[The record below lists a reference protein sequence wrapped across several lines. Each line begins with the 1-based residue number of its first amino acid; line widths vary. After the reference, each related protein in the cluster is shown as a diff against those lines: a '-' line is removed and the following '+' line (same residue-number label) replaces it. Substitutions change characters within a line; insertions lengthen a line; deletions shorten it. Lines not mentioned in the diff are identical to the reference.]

1 VVVPEAGPVTARA
14 SVCVFGFPVGGP
26 AFLSASVARME
37 APPRARPVLVLREED
52 DAEAGALQMQMVAAP
67 VRNTNPLYARPGSD
81 AAV

>member
-1 VVVPEAGPVTARA
+1 VTARA

-52 DAEAGALQMQMVAAP
+52 DAEAGQQLQMQMVAAP
-67 VRNTNPLYARPGSD
+67 VRSHNPLYARPGD

>member
-37 APPRARPVLVLREED
+37 APPRARGPVLVLREED

-67 VRNTNPLYARPGSD
+67 VRSTNPLYARP
-81 AAV
+81 V